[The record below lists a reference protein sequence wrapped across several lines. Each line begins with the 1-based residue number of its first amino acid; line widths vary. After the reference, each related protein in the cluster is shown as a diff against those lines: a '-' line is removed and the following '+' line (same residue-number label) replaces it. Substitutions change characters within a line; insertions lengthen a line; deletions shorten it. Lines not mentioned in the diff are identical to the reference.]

1 MSKTK
6 DAATAQPTATPQVLT
21 AKTREELFSKVEEL
35 KATLQEGQT
44 LTAGAVAQSKDDGTL
59 SIRVDII

>member
-44 LTAGAVAQSKDDGTL
+44 LTAGAVGQKDNGTFT
-59 SIRVDII
+59 IQVDII